1 MGVPRYRRETAA
13 HRDRTPPGVVP
24 VQGARPG
31 AGTPRAAPPS
41 ALPPGAGP
49 PLARPFSPARLPPS
63 PETRARHPPHP
74 PPRSPSRHC
83 VGAVWGDRPPG
94 RPVARLVQASPR
106 PPRPSGSCPRPHT
119 SSSGRRGH
127 RPSAI
132 PCPALRPP
140 PLPHSP
146 SSFSFLPLLPPTAR
160 MTVLPGRSASQ
171 PAGRRHAGPQPLT
184 SGPPEPAAGSSR
196 PAWPRPASGPAP
208 ACGGGA
214 ARGSQP
220 RAPTRSPGPTWR
232 LTLAWVDP

>member
-13 HRDRTPPGVVP
+13 HRDSTLPRGRPRPGCPVRCGNPTRSPAVRPGPLARGPCSLAPLPCPAPALPGDAGAAPAPSAPAVPFPPLRGGRVGGP
-24 VQGARPG
+24 APGAPRRPARPG
-31 AGTPRAAPPS
+31 LS
-41 ALPPGAGP
+41 
-49 PLARPFSPARLPPS
+49 PS
-63 PETRARHPPHP
+63 PPAQWVLPSS
-74 PPRSPSRHC
+74 PRFLL
-83 VGAVWGDRPPG
+83 RPP
-94 RPVARLVQASPR
+94 
-106 PPRPSGSCPRPHT
+106 
-119 SSSGRRGH
+119 

-140 PLPHSP
+140 PLPRSP

-160 MTVLPGRSASQ
+160 MTVLRSRSASQ

-208 ACGGGA
+208 ACGRGA